1 MKELVAWYK
10 ANPAKA
16 NFGSPA
22 PGSLP
27 HFFGV
32 MIGKGAGIELIHV
45 PYNGGAP
52 MMNAPDGRPD
62 HRRHRH
68 HGRA

>member
-10 ANPAKA
+10 ANPAKT

-27 HFFGV
+27 HFFGL
-32 MIGKGAGIELIHV
+32 MIGKGAGR
-45 PYNGGAP
+45 GAGSTCP
-52 MMNAPDGRPD
+52 TTAA
-62 HRRHRH
+62 RR
-68 HGRA
+68 